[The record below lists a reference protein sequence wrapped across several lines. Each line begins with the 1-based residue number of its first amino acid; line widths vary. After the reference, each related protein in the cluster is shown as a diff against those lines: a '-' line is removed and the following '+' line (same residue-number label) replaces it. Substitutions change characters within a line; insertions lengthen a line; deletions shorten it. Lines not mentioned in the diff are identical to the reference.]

1 MTHEALKDQ
10 LTVIGEWQRQT
21 QPPLDLLLEKPQFRV
36 SVRTDTSVS
45 YAAQSIYKLSLDN
58 EYHMC

>member
-36 SVRTDTSVS
+36 SVRTDTPVS
-45 YAAQSIYKLSLDN
+45 YGAQSIYKLSLDN
-58 EYHMC
+58 